1 MADEQKAKRLE
12 IAHVL
17 FMDIVGYSKL
27 LTDEQSEALQ
37 ELNQIV
43 RRTEAAREAGA
54 AGALTI
60 LPTGDGM
67 ALVFTGSVEEPVEC
81 ALEISQALRA
91 QPSLPVR
98 MGIHS
103 GPIHHVKD
111 ANGRENIA
119 GVGINIAQRVMDCGD
134 AGHILVSKRV
144 ADDLAQ
150 QRRWQPYIHELGDV
164 EVKHGVVV
172 SLVNLYAETIGNP
185 TPPARIGKARG
196 GVRALSKGTRKGLS
210 PVARAIFIVVG
221 LFIAFTFVLAIVS
234 VIFAPAIMRTL
245 DQGRIALLPQPSA
258 TAPPSLAD
266 TIKSAVAKKIT
277 DELQGE
283 LSRKKNAAVQPPPTG
298 SAIPEK
304 SIAVLPFENLS
315 EDKSNAYF
323 AEGIQDEILTRLSKI
338 ADLKVISRSSTQ
350 KYKSAPDNLRE
361 VGQQLGVANLL
372 EGSVQKAGNAVHINV
387 QLIKA
392 ATDEHVWAESY
403 DRELQ
408 DIFGV
413 EGEVAGAIAD
423 QLNAK
428 LSGNEKR
435 ELAAR
440 PTKNP
445 DAYDAYLRGLAF
457 EGGVQDFRATLLKS
471 IDAFENAVRLDP
483 EFAIAWAHLCR
494 QNGLAFINNVGH
506 APERREAA
514 RKALDMAIKF
524 GPELVETQLAK
535 AFYKYYC
542 ERDYEGAK
550 AQLES
555 IRRQYP
561 NNAVVS
567 EFLGGIARR
576 QGEWEQSRALY
587 AQAVELDPQN
597 IFLLTDAA
605 LTDLA
610 MRDAV
615 AAQKHLGRARDLSP
629 QNSTV
634 ISFLAQSFQLGG
646 DIAQAQALLDTVQ
659 PKQGDGVYVSTA
671 VTNAILLR
679 RYDAALAM
687 LKAQLEQP
695 DALGSALGVFENAL
709 GDLERHAGNTAEAT
723 MAYQKAKQAV
733 NDLLRAQPENS
744 EFLIQLAWAEA
755 CLGDKA
761 TAFAHARQAIAALP
775 ASKDAFVGP
784 GYEDTL
790 ARIEAH
796 FGEKDT
802 AIGALQ
808 HLLSISYGSPVTRA
822 LLRIDPDWD
831 NLRKDPRFEKLCQN
845 KEL

>member
-1 MADEQKAKRLE
+1 MSAGEQRKLAA
-12 IAHVL
+12 IM
-17 FMDIVGYSKL
+17 FTDMVGYSALSQRDDKL
-27 LTDEQSEALQ
+27 AL
-37 ELNQIV
+37 ELLEEH
-43 RRTEAAREAGA
+43 RRLLREIFPRFNGTEIKTIGDAFLIEFHSALEAAQCAIEIQRTLAKRNHDVTSERRIELKIGIHIGDVVHREGDVYGDGVNIASRIEPLAGA
-54 AGALTI
+54 GGI
-60 LPTGDGM
+60 CVSMD
-67 ALVFTGSVEEPVEC
+67 VERQIRN
-81 ALEISQALRA
+81 ALEARFEKLAPTELKNISVAMDLFRIVLPWEQESEVRGQKSEIRKSSVIPKGRRFALIGG
-91 QPSLPVR
+91 LVLLLII
-98 MGIHS
+98 GIGWWWTS
-103 GPIHHVKD
+103 GPRK
-111 ANGRENIA
+111 NRETA
-119 GVGINIAQRVMDCGD
+119 
-134 AGHILVSKRV
+134 ST
-144 ADDLAQ
+144 
-150 QRRWQPYIHELGDV
+150 
-164 EVKHGVVV
+164 
-172 SLVNLYAETIGNP
+172 TI
-185 TPPARIGKARG
+185 
-196 GVRALSKGTRKGLS
+196 
-210 PVARAIFIVVG
+210 
-221 LFIAFTFVLAIVS
+221 
-234 VIFAPAIMRTL
+234 
-245 DQGRIALLPQPSA
+245 A
-258 TAPPSLAD
+258 TAQTHNIL
-266 TIKSAVAKKIT
+266 
-277 DELQGE
+277 
-283 LSRKKNAAVQPPPTG
+283 
-298 SAIPEK
+298 EK

-315 EDKSNAYF
+315 DDKSNAYF
-323 AEGIQDEILTRLSKI
+323 AEGIQDEILTRLAKI
-338 ADLKVISRSSTQ
+338 ASLKVISRTSTQ
-350 KYKSAPDNLRE
+350 KYKSAPDNLHE

-408 DIFGV
+408 NIFGV

-428 LSGNEKR
+428 LSGQEKR
-435 ELAAR
+435 ELGAR

-457 EGGVQDFRATLLKS
+457 EGGVQDFRASLLKS
-471 IDAFENAVRLDP
+471 IDAFETAVRLDP

-494 QNGLAFINNVGH
+494 QNGLAFINNIGQ

-561 NNAVVS
+561 NNAVAS

-597 IFLLTDAA
+597 VFLLTDAA

-634 ISFLAQSFQLGG
+634 TSFLAQSFQLGG

-659 PKQGDGVYVSTA
+659 PKQGDGIYVTTA

-679 RYDAALAM
+679 KYDSALAM

-695 DALGSALGVFENAL
+695 DALGSSLGVFENAL

-723 MAYQKAKQAV
+723 MAYQKAKEAANV
-733 NDLLRAQPENS
+733 LLRAQPENS

-761 TAFAHARQAIAALP
+761 TAFARAQQAIAVLP

-796 FGEKDT
+796 FGEKDA

-831 NLRKDPRFEKLCQN
+831 NLRKDPRFEKVCQN
-845 KEL
+845 KEQ

>member
-1 MADEQKAKRLE
+1 
-12 IAHVL
+12 
-17 FMDIVGYSKL
+17 
-27 LTDEQSEALQ
+27 
-37 ELNQIV
+37 
-43 RRTEAAREAGA
+43 
-54 AGALTI
+54 
-60 LPTGDGM
+60 
-67 ALVFTGSVEEPVEC
+67 
-81 ALEISQALRA
+81 
-91 QPSLPVR
+91 
-98 MGIHS
+98 
-103 GPIHHVKD
+103 
-111 ANGRENIA
+111 
-119 GVGINIAQRVMDCGD
+119 
-134 AGHILVSKRV
+134 V

-150 QRRWQPYIHELGDV
+150 QRRWQPYLHELGDV

-185 TPPARIGKARG
+185 TPPTRLGKAHGSIPGSR
-196 GVRALSKGTRKGLS
+196 VGTRKGLS
-210 PVARAIFIVVG
+210 PLTRAIFIIVG
-221 LFIAFTFVLAIVS
+221 LVIAFIFVLCIVS

-245 DQGRIALLPQPSA
+245 DQHRSAALPQSTA

-266 TIKSAVAKKIT
+266 TIKSAVAKQIT

-283 LSRKKNAAVQPPPTG
+283 LSRKKKTAVQPPPTS

-408 DIFGV
+408 NIFGV

-435 ELAAR
+435 ELSAR

-457 EGGVQDFRATLLKS
+457 EGDVQDFRESLLKS
-471 IDAFENAVRLDP
+471 IEAFENAVRLDP
-483 EFAIAWAHLCR
+483 EFAVAWAHLCR
-494 QNGLAFINNVGH
+494 QNGLAFINNVGQ

-535 AFYKYYC
+535 AYYKYYC

-561 NNAVVS
+561 NNAVVL
-567 EFLGGIARR
+567 EFLGGISRR
-576 QGEWEQSRALY
+576 QGQWEQSRAFY

-634 ISFLAQSFQLGG
+634 ISFLAQSFLLGG

-659 PKQGDGVYVSTA
+659 PKPGDGIYVSTA
-671 VTNAILLR
+671 VTNAILLQK
-679 RYDAALAM
+679 YDSALAM
-687 LKAQLEQP
+687 LKTQLEQP
-695 DALGSALGVFENAL
+695 DALGSTLGVFENSL
-709 GDLERHAGNTAEAT
+709 GDLERHAGKTAEAT
-723 MAYQKAKQAV
+723 IAYQKAKQIA

-761 TAFAHARQAIAALP
+761 NAIAHAKQAIAALP

-784 GYEDTL
+784 EYEDAL

-796 FGEKDT
+796 FSEKDT

-831 NLRKDPRFEKLCQN
+831 NLRKDPRFEKLCQE
-845 KEL
+845 K